1 MPSIESRLTAL
12 ADALQRRRMIQEM
25 PVDALSRSLFDLQ
38 REFATLDDEGKAA
51 LLEALN
57 HPTDGE
63 SDSLNLTMQDI
74 EQFIA
79 NYGRK
84 D

>member
-25 PVDALSRSLFDLQ
+25 PVDALSRSLFAMQDELA
-38 REFATLDDEGKAA
+38 ELDAEGKTA
-51 LLEALN
+51 LLEAMN

-63 SDSLNLTMQDI
+63 SGGLNLTMKEL
-74 EQFIA
+74 EQFLA